1 MAPLPSSRLEMNWM
15 DRAIVAQTY
24 VGRPMTT
31 HHVLDV
37 EAPFDRERLEASL
50 SALVRSVPTL
60 RSFVRE
66 TPLGLA
72 RFAAPADSF
81 DARRL
86 LTWSDEAIDLSCA
99 GWFGRAIDLAEPGPL
114 RVLHAPRPGGGYQL
128 VFTLHHSVTDGVG
141 ALALFDALLARY
153 DGAPEAPPV
162 APSGARLGRLLLRR
176 GARFTASLLREN
188 LTSAHRFGERR
199 AALLEDVGARGAG
212 LHCAVVDVDPST
224 WARLHERAADLGATR
239 NDLLLVAWLRA
250 ATAWRRARGMGDE
263 TFRALVPVDLR
274 GEFGV
279 GRSLQNHIGVI
290 EADFTAA
297 EVDGGELTRSVATR
311 LRDGRAP
318 ERALVTPVALAL
330 LEAALPPFAVRAFFR
345 WLDERPSSFMY
356 SFLFS
361 HIRVAEGLRL
371 PGSVRV
377 RRVYCLSG
385 LPRQPGVG
393 LTVTALPGSVTAA
406 LAYEVPRLSDEG
418 AAELMR
424 RFVDALEG
432 V

>member
-1 MAPLPSSRLEMNWM
+1 M

-24 VGRPMTT
+24 EGRPMTT
-31 HHVLDV
+31 HHVVDAG
-37 EAPFDRERLEASL
+37 APFDRERLGASL
-50 SALVRSVPTL
+50 TALVRSAPAL
-60 RSFVRE
+60 RSYVRE

-72 RFAAPADSF
+72 RHAVPADSF
-81 DARRL
+81 DAGRL
-86 LTWSDEAIDLSCA
+86 LTWSDDPVDLDRD
-99 GWFGRAIDLAEPGPL
+99 GWFGRPVDLAEPGPL

-153 DGAPEAPPV
+153 DGVPDAPPL
-162 APSGARLGRLLLRR
+162 APSGASLRRLLMRR

-188 LTSAHRFGERR
+188 LTSLHRFGERR
-199 AALLEDVGARGAG
+199 AALLEDVPARGAG
-212 LHCAVVDVDPST
+212 LHCAVVDVDPSA
-224 WARLHERAADLGATR
+224 WARLHERAAGLGATR

-250 ATAWRRARGMGDE
+250 AAAWRRARGMADE

-274 GEFGV
+274 GDFGV

-290 EADFTAA
+290 EADFSAA
-297 EVDGGELTRSVATR
+297 EVDGDGLARSVAAR
-311 LRDGRAP
+311 LRDGRSP

-330 LEAALPPFAVRAFFR
+330 LGAALPPFAVRAFFR

-371 PGSVRV
+371 PESVRV
-377 RRVYCLSG
+377 QRVYCLSG

-406 LAYEVPRLSDEG
+406 LAYEVPRLSEEG

-424 RFVDALEG
+424 RFVEAMEG
-432 V
+432 A